1 MSTDMI
7 VLAITWAAGCLFIL
21 GAAPIIPDDSSEA
34 E

>member
-1 MSTDMI
+1 MSNDMI
-7 VLAITWAAGCLFIL
+7 ILTITWCAACLFIL